1 MTTSALQDESHV
13 EYVGTWLL
21 FCTANDTQISAPHC
35 QLCNCFLG
43 YKYLFGFTAA
53 DAISLHKLASKI
65 TRCVRRDVGRGRRG
79 RRGRRG
85 QDVEDVE
92 DVKDVEDVDV
102 EDVKASTTW
111 RMRTRGGRRGR
122 RGRGRVEDVQGRGRT

>member
-1 MTTSALQDESHV
+1 MTTSTLQDESHV
-13 EYVGTWLL
+13 EYAGPWLL
-21 FCTANDTQISAPHC
+21 FCTANDTQISAPHY

-53 DAISLHKLASKI
+53 DAISSHKLASKI
-65 TRCVRRDVGRGRRG
+65 ACCVRRDVGPGFRG

-85 QDVEDVE
+85 QDVE

-102 EDVKASTTW
+102 EDVEDIND
-111 RMRTRGGRRGR
+111 
-122 RGRGRVEDVQGRGRT
+122 VEDADAWRT